1 MPKIPSFISQV
12 RMTSDTGQQAP
23 VIQQDLSNTMA
34 SSLAPAVKA
43 ISDFKVKEKLIQ
55 DKTEALDL
63 ENQSIIELNTVTQ
76 EASKLMNKE
85 KANLYLMTESARI
98 RDNFGSKA
106 SSSSVKNLFQN
117 NYLLEEQK
125 QIYKVDNAVYKNIV
139 QNSNDQKEI
148 KYERL
153 VRDAMFGEN
162 PLSRETIYN
171 SLIQL
176 ENDDLVQDED
186 TRAKNIALIPR
197 KLDYFSAKYS
207 IDKDPVNALKQLSDP
222 KQFINLDIKSLT
234 SLKNEARQ
242 LASPEI
248 RDNANN
254 YLAALKVGKKADID
268 EEAVKVVLGKNYYQS
283 FKEEQSGL
291 QRASYFAE
299 KIMMSKKG
307 DEEAIANMFPINK
320 GSEKLDIELQQ
331 GLKQLI
337 TTKQKMFTND
347 PAQLILG
354 YNPTVK
360 NAYNDYVSED
370 NSKLQQEK
378 FKVYANSMKQAQIE
392 MGKRPLEV
400 KLMTKGQAT
409 ETIAS
414 ITDETKS
421 WKEQKAILGGIAQ
434 TYGKENSSII
444 FNQLKSEKLPEHII
458 VAMSTNN
465 QFLNES
471 ILSSGKTK
479 DLENLVKAKLPP
491 HASLN
496 KIKNLVAEKLDTY
509 ENIINS
515 QPEGSVSKEEQI
527 LAIRDTLYKATL
539 DRVNKGESYET
550 AGENVTKQFLEDY
563 NTSQKTYF
571 IPKDVN
577 GEPVSFENVINKADR
592 VKLAVETTDY
602 MERFFKGDFAH
613 YARSMVSAQALPDN
627 IKMSDEKTFNAYV
640 KDKMTNSIKKHS
652 KWLLNSSSTG
662 IVLYVELANGTVPVI
677 NSEGQKVEFFFT
689 KQKEQDP
696 SIKNSTESFEPGTG
710 RKLPDFEEPS
720 VSGFSETTMR

>member
-299 KIMMSKKG
+299 KIMMSKK
-307 DEEAIANMFPINK
+307 EMKKLLPICFQ
-320 GSEKLDIELQQ
+320 S
-331 GLKQLI
+331 
-337 TTKQKMFTND
+337 
-347 PAQLILG
+347 
-354 YNPTVK
+354 
-360 NAYNDYVSED
+360 
-370 NSKLQQEK
+370 
-378 FKVYANSMKQAQIE
+378 
-392 MGKRPLEV
+392 
-400 KLMTKGQAT
+400 
-409 ETIAS
+409 
-414 ITDETKS
+414 
-421 WKEQKAILGGIAQ
+421 
-434 TYGKENSSII
+434 
-444 FNQLKSEKLPEHII
+444 
-458 VAMSTNN
+458 
-465 QFLNES
+465 
-471 ILSSGKTK
+471 
-479 DLENLVKAKLPP
+479 
-491 HASLN
+491 
-496 KIKNLVAEKLDTY
+496 
-509 ENIINS
+509 
-515 QPEGSVSKEEQI
+515 
-527 LAIRDTLYKATL
+527 IRDL
-539 DRVNKGESYET
+539 
-550 AGENVTKQFLEDY
+550 
-563 NTSQKTYF
+563 
-571 IPKDVN
+571 
-577 GEPVSFENVINKADR
+577 
-592 VKLAVETTDY
+592 
-602 MERFFKGDFAH
+602 
-613 YARSMVSAQALPDN
+613 
-627 IKMSDEKTFNAYV
+627 
-640 KDKMTNSIKKHS
+640 
-652 KWLLNSSSTG
+652 
-662 IVLYVELANGTVPVI
+662 
-677 NSEGQKVEFFFT
+677 
-689 KQKEQDP
+689 
-696 SIKNSTESFEPGTG
+696 KN
-710 RKLPDFEEPS
+710 
-720 VSGFSETTMR
+720 